1 MLTVIKAPQRYAEAA
16 AIRSLPGNV
25 PSYDNIDSMLR
36 QVNEVRTMVGGP
48 SRALPDGEKN
58 CARHVWCR
66 NPSTVYSRGPLRFE
80 PSDSDQHPVLPA
92 ISSLDHWISTRSIE
106 SGEVK
111 IVNKF
116 AHCMGFLILASYS
129 AVSIAP
135 AYSAQAPM
143 RQVVQTAAAA
153 PANSRPVGP
162 LPDSKQLRL
171 ALALPLRNQQRL
183 QVLLGQLNNPSSPNY
198 HKFLTVQQFTDQFGP
213 TAVDYA
219 KVVSFANSHGL
230 TVTRTFSNR
239 LLVDVAG
246 PAATVNQAFHV
257 TMQTYKH
264 PTENRNFYAPDV
276 EPTIDPGVPLLGIEG
291 LTDFTQP
298 RPMLQQASSATGVH
312 SDQTGS
318 GQNGQFLGSDMRAA
332 YAPGVTL
339 DGSGQVVGLIELGPY
354 NLQDVQSYFST
365 IGQPLQ
371 VPIYNVLLD
380 VDGVCSGTPG
390 SGGCDDGEEV
400 IDIEQAISMAPHL
413 SGLVVY
419 EAYGSNSDALTA
431 FTQAA
436 NDNIAKQ
443 MSLSFGWGGTPGT
456 EPGYEQ
462 VFMELQAQ
470 GQNLFIASG
479 DSGANVGGVGYPGNS
494 PNVTDA
500 GGTDLTT
507 AGAGGPWQA
516 ETGWIGSGGGW
527 NTASAIPAYQT
538 SAVNANNQGSTSF
551 RNIPDVAMEA
561 NTDNFYCANG
571 SCQGGIGGT
580 SLAAPRWAG
589 FLALANQQANG
600 NPIGFLNPT
609 LYAIGQQANYGLLFH
624 DITSGNDFN
633 SGSPDLFSAVAGYDL
648 VTGWGTPQGQAL
660 INALAPI
667 NASGPNFALTSSVAT
682 IPLTP
687 GSGGSSTITISP
699 SNGFLGTISLTALA
713 VGSPAG
719 VTAGLSQS
727 SITGAGSVILTVAT
741 TSATP
746 GGTLVVAVTGAS
758 GSLVHTIYV
767 QLTLPDFGLSVSPAS
782 LYLNQGTTTSS
793 AISIAPLNG
802 FDGNVTLTSSGGLP
816 EGVMVR
822 LGPRE
827 TTSASTLKLSADRT
841 ATTGVGAPVTVTGTA
856 GNLQQVSYAQLSVSA
871 AIGDRGAGVPVDL
884 SSVYNVAAIYTD
896 GSTFSTTGGLGGYA
910 YSENLLT
917 GSRVLSDIL
926 FRFGAS
932 NQLDAVATAG
942 QTIALPA
949 GEFSALQL
957 LATGVNGEQSDQT
970 ITVTYT
976 DGTQSNFTQSFSD
989 WFSPSG
995 NPNEAEAVAM
1005 PYRNVATGVADNR
1018 RFNLYD
1024 YTFVLDRGK
1033 TVQSVLLPNNQSVIV
1048 FAATLTRQDLGAQVD
1063 LATAFNVTGIYTDGT
1078 MFSAD
1083 GGLDGGGAAYSANL
1097 LGDQAGSSSAIVN
1110 GQKFN
1115 IGPANA
1121 SDAVYGS
1128 GQEIPLLEGHYRQ
1141 LHLLGT
1147 GVQGAQTSQP
1157 VVVTYT
1163 DGTTCHFTQSFS
1175 DWFSPGYY
1183 PGETRA
1189 VQTAYR
1195 DYSDGTNGSGPFNL
1209 YEYTFSLDPRK
1220 TVMEV
1225 ELPQNRFVLVLA
1237 ITLTQ

>member
-1 MLTVIKAPQRYAEAA
+1 M
-16 AIRSLPGNV
+16 
-25 PSYDNIDSMLR
+25 
-36 QVNEVRTMVGGP
+36 
-48 SRALPDGEKN
+48 
-58 CARHVWCR
+58 
-66 NPSTVYSRGPLRFE
+66 
-80 PSDSDQHPVLPA
+80 
-92 ISSLDHWISTRSIE
+92 
-106 SGEVK
+106 
-111 IVNKF
+111 NKF
-116 AHCMGFLILASYS
+116 AHFMLFLILASYS
-129 AVSIAP
+129 AASIAP
-135 AYSAQAPM
+135 AYSAQAQM
-143 RQVVQTAAAA
+143 RQVVQTASAA
-153 PANSRPVGP
+153 PASSRPVGP
-162 LPDSKQLRL
+162 LSDSKQLRL
-171 ALALPLRNQQRL
+171 ALVLPLRNQQRL
-183 QVLLGQLNNPSSPNY
+183 QALIGQLNNPSSPNY
-198 HKFLTVQQFTDQFGP
+198 RKFLTVQQFTDQFGP

-246 PAATVNQAFHV
+246 PAATVNRAFHV

-291 LTDFTQP
+291 LTNFTLP
-298 RPMLQQASSATGVH
+298 RPMLQQASSAASVSG
-312 SDQTGS
+312 DQTGS
-318 GQNGQFLGSDMRAA
+318 GQSGQFLGSDMRAA

-365 IGQPLQ
+365 IGEPLQ

-462 VFMELQAQ
+462 VFMEFQAQ

-538 SAVNANNQGSTSF
+538 SAVNANNQGSTRF

-600 NPIGFLNPT
+600 NPIGFLNTT
-609 LYAIGQQANYGLLFH
+609 LYAMGQQSNYGQLFH
-624 DITSGNDFN
+624 DTTSGNDFN
-633 SGSPDLFSAVAGYDL
+633 SGSPGLFSAVTGYDL

-660 INALAPI
+660 IDALAPI
-667 NASGPNFALTSSVAT
+667 NAPGPNFALTSSVAT

-687 GSGGSSTITISP
+687 GKGGSSTITISP
-699 SNGFLGTISLTALA
+699 SNGFLGTVSLTVLA
-713 VGSPAG
+713 VGSPVG
-719 VTAGLSQS
+719 VAASLSQS

-746 GGTLVVAVTGAS
+746 GGTFVVAVTGA
-758 GSLVHTIYV
+758 GGGLAHTVYV
-767 QLTLPDFGLSVSPAS
+767 QLTLPDFELSVSPAS
-782 LYLNQGTTTSS
+782 LYLDQGAITAG

-802 FDGNVTLTSSGGLP
+802 FNDNVTLTSSGGLP
-816 EGVMVR
+816 DGIMAR
-822 LGPRE
+822 LGPRVSA
-827 TTSASTLKLSADRT
+827 TASTLKLSADST
-841 ATTGVGAPVTVTGTA
+841 ATTGVGTPVNITGTA
-856 GNLQQVSYAQLSVSA
+856 GNLQHVSSAQLSVSA

-884 SSVYNVAAIYTD
+884 SPAYNVAAIYTD
-896 GSTFSTTGGLGGYA
+896 GSTFSTTGGLGGAGYA

-917 GSRVLSDIL
+917 LSRVLSGIL

-949 GEFSALQL
+949 GQFTALQL
-957 LATGVNGEQSDQT
+957 LATGVNGEQSDQP
-970 ITVTYT
+970 IIVTYT
-976 DGTQSNFTQSFSD
+976 DGTKSNFTQSFSD
-989 WFSPSG
+989 WFSPSS
-995 NPNEAEAVAM
+995 NLNEAEAVAM

-1033 TVQSVLLPNNQSVIV
+1033 TVESLLLPNNQAVIV
-1048 FAATLTRQDLGAQVD
+1048 FAATLTRQDLGAQVA
-1063 LATAFNVTGIYTDGT
+1063 LASAFNVSGVYTDGT
-1078 MFSAD
+1078 AFPAD

-1097 LGDQAGSSSAIVN
+1097 LGDGTGSSIAIVN
-1110 GQKFN
+1110 GRKFN
-1115 IGPANA
+1115 LGPANA
-1121 SDAVYGS
+1121 PDAVYGS

-1147 GVQGAQTSQP
+1147 GVQGAQTSQS

-1163 DGTTCHFTQSFS
+1163 DGTTSHFTQSFS
-1175 DWFSPGYY
+1175 DWFSPEYF
-1183 PGETRA
+1183 PGETKA

-1209 YEYTFSLDPRK
+1209 YEYTFCLDARK

-1225 ELPQNRFVLVLA
+1225 EFPQNRFVLVLA